1 MTYNSDLPEQEKS
14 ENIIS
19 IGALIEDENEFD
31 DRYQIDS
38 KNHLQVKMTKAQQEC
53 LRLAKESGLKT
64 PFGEGEVI
72 IEEPVHKIDWFDMV
86 LMRNRAILEQQF
98 EDEVYGTNLR
108 NIAQNL
114 YSEENQFLGP
124 NLGAVLGE
132 RDNKDYEAVYKS
144 EIGSDNYHKE
154 DMGRAA
160 FSGDS
165 FIYQYKNNSI
175 KAQQE
180 SQEPKLSQD
189 PHDSYSSQAST
200 NKQES
205 NGNGNVA
212 AAHSKTNPSQDNQAT
227 QAQESSISSLN
238 QANTPHDEDR
248 SVLAK
253 QPLHSQELLDPL
265 RAMLAKTLAALTPG
279 KLKYS
284 FFCNSGTE
292 SVEAALKLA
301 KAYQSPRGKFTFI
314 ATSGAFHGKSLG
326 ALSATAKSTFRK
338 PFMPLLPGFR
348 HVPFGN
354 IEAMRTALNECKK
367 TGDDV
372 AAVIL
377 EPIQGEGGVILPPPG
392 YLTAVRKLCDEFGA
406 LMILDEVQTGMG
418 RTGKMFACEHEN
430 VQPDILCLA
439 KALGGGVMP
448 IGATIATEEVF
459 SVLFDNPFLHTTT
472 FGGNPL
478 ACAAALATINVLLEQ
493 NLPAQAEQKGDMLL
507 DGFRQLA
514 REYPDLVQEARGKG
528 MLMAIEFVDNE
539 IGYNFASEMFR
550 QRVLVAGT
558 LNNAKTISIEPPLTL
573 TIEQC
578 ELVIKAARK
587 ALAAMRVSV
596 EEA

>member
-1 MTYNSDLPEQEKS
+1 MNRLPS
-14 ENIIS
+14 SASALACSAHALN
-19 IGALIEDENEFD
+19 LIEKRTLDHEE
-31 DRYQIDS
+31 
-38 KNHLQVKMTKAQQEC
+38 MKA
-53 LRLAKESGLKT
+53 LNR
-64 PFGEGEVI
+64 EVI
-72 IEEPVHKIDWFDMV
+72 DYFKEHVNPGF
-86 LMRNRAILEQQF
+86 LEYRKSVTAGG
-98 EDEVYGTNLR
+98 DY
-108 NIAQNL
+108 
-114 YSEENQFLGP
+114 
-124 NLGAVLGE
+124 GAVE
-132 RDNKDYEAVYKS
+132 W
-144 EIGSDNYHKE
+144 
-154 DMGRAA
+154 
-160 FSGDS
+160 
-165 FIYQYKNNSI
+165 
-175 KAQQE
+175 
-180 SQEPKLSQD
+180 
-189 PHDSYSSQAST
+189 QA
-200 NKQES
+200 
-205 NGNGNVA
+205 G
-212 AAHSKTNPSQDNQAT
+212 
-227 QAQESSISSLN
+227 SLN
-238 QANTPHDEDR
+238 TLVDTQGQEFIDCLGGFGIFNVGHRNPVVVSAVQNQ
-248 SVLAK
+248 LAK

-284 FFCNSGTE
+284 FFSNSGTE

-301 KAYQSPRGKFTFI
+301 
-314 ATSGAFHGKSLG
+314 FHGKSLG
-326 ALSATAKSTFRK
+326 SLSATAKSTFRK

-354 IEAMRTALNECKK
+354 IEAMRTALSECKK

-377 EPIQGEGGVILPPPG
+377 EPIQGEGGVILPPQG

-448 IGATIATEEVF
+448 VGATIATEEVF

-507 DGFRQLA
+507 DGFLQLA
-514 REYPDLVQEARGKG
+514 REYPDLVQDARGKG

-558 LNNAKTISIEPPLTL
+558 LNNSKTIRIEPPLTL

-578 ELVIKAARK
+578 EQVLKATRK
-587 ALAAMRVSV
+587 ALAALRVSV
-596 EEA
+596 EET

>member
-1 MTYNSDLPEQEKS
+1 
-14 ENIIS
+14 
-19 IGALIEDENEFD
+19 
-31 DRYQIDS
+31 
-38 KNHLQVKMTKAQQEC
+38 
-53 LRLAKESGLKT
+53 
-64 PFGEGEVI
+64 
-72 IEEPVHKIDWFDMV
+72 
-86 LMRNRAILEQQF
+86 
-98 EDEVYGTNLR
+98 
-108 NIAQNL
+108 
-114 YSEENQFLGP
+114 
-124 NLGAVLGE
+124 
-132 RDNKDYEAVYKS
+132 
-144 EIGSDNYHKE
+144 
-154 DMGRAA
+154 
-160 FSGDS
+160 
-165 FIYQYKNNSI
+165 
-175 KAQQE
+175 
-180 SQEPKLSQD
+180 
-189 PHDSYSSQAST
+189 
-200 NKQES
+200 
-205 NGNGNVA
+205 
-212 AAHSKTNPSQDNQAT
+212 
-227 QAQESSISSLN
+227 
-238 QANTPHDEDR
+238 
-248 SVLAK
+248 
-253 QPLHSQELLDPL
+253 
-265 RAMLAKTLAALTPG
+265 
-279 KLKYS
+279 
-284 FFCNSGTE
+284 
-292 SVEAALKLA
+292 
-301 KAYQSPRGKFTFI
+301 
-314 ATSGAFHGKSLG
+314 
-326 ALSATAKSTFRK
+326 
-338 PFMPLLPGFR
+338 MPLLPGFR

-459 SVLFDNPFLHTTT
+459 SVLFDNPFLHTTL
-472 FGGNPL
+472 GGNPL

-493 NLPAQAEQKGDMLL
+493 RTYRLRLSKKAICCWTVSVDWRGNIPIWY
-507 DGFRQLA
+507 R
-514 REYPDLVQEARGKG
+514 RARGKG

-558 LNNAKTISIEPPLTL
+558 LNNAKTIRIEPPLTL

>member
-1 MTYNSDLPEQEKS
+1 MSLSVTR
-14 ENIIS
+14 ENFDEWMMPVYAPAAFIPVRGEGSRLWDQQGKEYIDFAGG
-19 IGALIEDENEFD
+19 IAVNALGHANPALRQALNDQAAKFWHTGNGYTNEP
-31 DRYQIDS
+31 
-38 KNHLQVKMTKAQQEC
+38 A
-53 LRLAKESGLKT
+53 LRLAKKL
-64 PFGEGEVI
+64 
-72 IEEPVHKIDWFDMV
+72 ID
-86 LMRNRAILEQQF
+86 
-98 EDEVYGTNLR
+98 
-108 NIAQNL
+108 
-114 YSEENQFLGP
+114 
-124 NLGAVLGE
+124 
-132 RDNKDYEAVYKS
+132 
-144 EIGSDNYHKE
+144 
-154 DMGRAA
+154 
-160 FSGDS
+160 
-165 FIYQYKNNSI
+165 
-175 KAQQE
+175 
-180 SQEPKLSQD
+180 
-189 PHDSYSSQAST
+189 
-200 NKQES
+200 
-205 NGNGNVA
+205 
-212 AAHSKTNPSQDNQAT
+212 AT
-227 QAQESSISSLN
+227 FA
-238 QANTPHDEDR
+238 DK
-248 SVLAK
+248 V
-253 QPLHSQELLDPL
+253 
-265 RAMLAKTLAALTPG
+265 
-279 KLKYS
+279 
-284 FFCNSGTE
+284 FFCNSGAE
-292 SVEAALKLA
+292 ANEAALKLA

-558 LNNAKTISIEPPLTL
+558 LNNAKTIRIEPPLTL